1 MTHPNPSTA
10 VASVLVDELIRN
22 GVRTFVVAP
31 GSRSAPLSMVA
42 AADDRVDL
50 IVCIDER
57 SAGFQAVGLGRAGTP
72 AAVIVTSGSA
82 VANLLPAVVEG
93 SMANVAMI
101 VLTADRP
108 PELRGVGA
116 NQSIDQIGLFGRY
129 VRSFVE
135 LGVPEDHPGSNGYW
149 RSTVCRS
156 VAHAF
161 GRMGP
166 AGPVHVN
173 VALREPLVPSVD
185 DGRSVAQP
193 FQADTSGRGDSD
205 PWSADPATDV
215 SGPPLPDVFI
225 QKERGLVVAGAGAD
239 VGWSDRAAAALGW
252 PLLCE
257 SSAGARPDQTITTA
271 HLLASTPT
279 FADGH
284 QPEAVLAVGRIGL
297 SRSVAAMC
305 RGAMTAVIDPSGWMD
320 PTSSAQFVVNA
331 YPVVDPDDVP
341 QRPTGWRRRWLEAEG
356 VAREALDAALDHEK
370 GLTELRTARDAARGA
385 SGGVLVAAS
394 SMPIR
399 DLDVVLETGLSPVV
413 SNRGASG
420 IDGFVSTALGVARAR
435 DGVVA
440 LAGDLSM
447 LHDQNGFLTTPLPS
461 AVFIVVDND
470 GGGIFSFLPQARF
483 PESFERVFGTP
494 HGRSFH
500 DYARLHGLEYETVED
515 PAALTPATIARRE
528 AGGLHLMHVRTDRQE
543 NVEAHRRVAE
553 AVAAA
558 IEGR

>member
-31 GSRSAPLSMVA
+31 GSRSAPLSMA
-42 AADDRVDL
+42 AAGDERVSL

-57 SAGFQAVGLGRAGTP
+57 SAGFEAVGLGRAGTP

-93 SMANVAMI
+93 SMANVPMI
-101 VLTADRP
+101 ILSADRP

-116 NQSIDQIGLFGRY
+116 NQTIDQIGLFGRY

-135 LGVPEDHPGSNGYW
+135 LGVPEDHPRSNGYW

-156 VAHAF
+156 LAHAF
-161 GRMGP
+161 GRLGP

-173 VALREPLVPSVD
+173 VALREPLVPTVD

-193 FQADTSGRGDSD
+193 FQADTSGRGHGG
-205 PWSADPATDV
+205 PWTVDPATDV
-215 SGPPLPDVFI
+215 SAPPLPDSFV
-225 QKERGLVVAGAGAD
+225 QSERGLVVAGTGAD

-252 PLLCE
+252 PLICE
-257 SSAGARPDQTITTA
+257 STAGARPDQTITTA
-271 HLLASTPT
+271 HLLAATPT
-279 FADGH
+279 FADRH
-284 QPEAVLAVGRIGL
+284 HPEAVLAIGRIGL
-297 SRSVAAMC
+297 SRSVATLC
-305 RGAMTAVIDPSGWMD
+305 QGAMTATIDPSGWMD
-320 PTSSAQFVVNA
+320 STSSARIVLNA
-331 YPVVDPDDVP
+331 YPGLDPHDVP
-341 QRPTGWRRRWLEAEG
+341 GRPTGWRRRWLEAEAA
-356 VAREALDAALDHEK
+356 ARGALDAALDDEE
-370 GLTELRTARDAARGA
+370 GITELRTARDTARGA

-399 DLDVVLETGLSPVV
+399 DLDVVLETGLSPLV

-420 IDGFVSTALGVARAR
+420 IDGFVSTALGVARTKP
-435 DGVVA
+435 GVVA

-447 LHDQNGFLTTPLPS
+447 LHDQNGFLTRPLPS
-461 AVFIVVDND
+461 AVFVVVDND
-470 GGGIFSFLPQARF
+470 GGGIFSFLPQAAF
-483 PESFERVFGTP
+483 PEIFERVFGTP
-494 HGRSFH
+494 HGRSFY
-500 DYARLHGLEYETVED
+500 DYALFHGLEYEKIGD
-515 PAALTPATIARRE
+515 PSALTPGIIARRE
-528 AGGLHLMHVRTDRQE
+528 AGGLHLLHVRTDRQE
-543 NVEAHRRVAE
+543 NVEAHRRISE

-558 IEGR
+558 IDR